1 MAPAAARA
9 ALESLLRE
17 RRLDATFTSSRP
29 YVPPDEDALAPTGL
43 DALDAHLLGGL
54 PRGQCSE
61 ITGPRSSGRTS
72 VLLRLMAEASRRG
85 ELVALVDT
93 LDRFDPA
100 SAAAFGL
107 DASHLLW
114 VRGQDVP
121 LSRTALAPGW
131 EPSRPTAGRG
141 RRTLIA
147 QALDRAVKSLNLV
160 LQAGGFGLVAIDLAD
175 VPMDVLRALPFTTWL
190 RLQRVLEGTDT
201 ACVIV
206 AADAVARSAGGVS
219 IRLSPRRAAPPASP
233 AGQGVSAVMPAPVG
247 QGFRLR
253 QGSGERAEATA
264 EAVSPAS
271 PSTDRRTAPSSE
283 TFHARVR
290 ASRHPFTARPRP
302 VPAGRWVGPA
312 PHARRFRGLASRA
325 AVVRAERRGQTDAS
339 VPLDFGD

>member
-17 RRLDATFTSSRP
+17 RRLDSTLTSARP
-29 YVPPDEDALAPTGL
+29 FVPPDEEALAPTGL
-43 DALDAHLLGGL
+43 DALDTHLLGGL
-54 PRGQCSE
+54 PRGQLSE

-72 VLLRLMAEASRRG
+72 VLLRLLAEAARRG

-100 SAAAFGL
+100 SAEAAGL
-107 DASHLLW
+107 ETSQLLW

-131 EPSRPTAGRG
+131 EPSRPSAGQG
-141 RRTLIA
+141 RRTLVA
-147 QALDRAVKSLNLV
+147 QALDRAIKALNLV

-175 VPMDVLRALPFTTWL
+175 VPLDVLKGLPFTTWL

-206 AADAVARSAGGVS
+206 AADGVARSTGGVS
-219 IRLSPRRAAPPASP
+219 IRLSPRRVERAGIPAAD
-233 AGQGVSAVMPAPVG
+233 VSAPAPVTVAEVPE
-247 QGFRLR
+247 RPLR
-253 QGSGERAEATA
+253 RA
-264 EAVSPAS
+264 
-271 PSTDRRTAPSSE
+271 SSE
-283 TFHARVR
+283 AFHAAVR
-290 ASRHPFTARPRP
+290 ASRRPFTPRPHP

-312 PHARRFRGLASRA
+312 PHARRFRGLSSRA
-325 AVVRAERRGQTDAS
+325 AVVRAERRAQTDAH
-339 VPLDFGD
+339 VLLDFGE

>member
-17 RRLDATFTSSRP
+17 RRLDSTFTSTRP
-29 YVPPDEDALAPTGL
+29 YVPRDEDDLAPTGL
-43 DALDAHLLGGL
+43 GALDAQLLGGL
-54 PRGQCSE
+54 PRGQLSE

-72 VLLRLMAEASRRG
+72 VLLRLMAETSRRG

-100 SAAAFGL
+100 SAEAAGV
-107 DASHLLW
+107 DGSQLLW

-131 EPSRPTAGRG
+131 EPSRPTAGHG
-141 RRTLIA
+141 RRTLVA
-147 QALDRAVKSLNLV
+147 AALDRAIKSLNLV

-175 VPMDVLRALPFTTWL
+175 VPLEVLRGLPFTTWL

-219 IRLSPRRAAPPASP
+219 IRLAPSRAGQGFSLRHGSGGLADATAEPVSSARSLSPSRDDHASSPGAPRRAAASSD
-233 AGQGVSAVMPAPVG
+233 A
-247 QGFRLR
+247 
-253 QGSGERAEATA
+253 
-264 EAVSPAS
+264 
-271 PSTDRRTAPSSE
+271 
-283 TFHARVR
+283 FHAAVR
-290 ASRHPFTARPRP
+290 ASRRPFTPRPQP
-302 VPAGRWVGPA
+302 VPAGRWAGA
-312 PHARRFRGLASRA
+312 SPHARRFRGLSSRA
-325 AVVRAERRGQTDAS
+325 SVVRAERRAQSDAH
-339 VPLDFGD
+339 VLLDFGE